1 MQSVERQVR
10 NKMMYIWLVV
20 GFFLLVKGADLF
32 VEGSCSVARA
42 LKVPSVVIG
51 LTIVAMGTSAPEAS
65 VSITAGLA
73 GNNDIALGNIVGSN
87 MFNLLVV
94 IGACA
99 VIHSFEAD
107 REIMKRDL
115 PINILVSLVLLA
127 FVVDG
132 RISRIEGMIFLLG
145 MIAYMVAVVISAIKN
160 RTEADEEMEVYG
172 PLKTLAYI
180 LVGIGAIILGGN
192 LVVDSACDIA
202 EFFGMTQNLIA
213 LTIVAVGTSL
223 PELVTSI
230 TAARKGESGL
240 ALGNAVGSSLFN
252 ILFILG
258 ASSALSPIAASKQ
271 NLIDAGMLL
280 VISALIG
287 VCCYTKKRVTRL
299 EGAACILLYAAYIAY
314 AVVRM

>member
-132 RISRIEGMIFLLG
+132 RISRIEGIIFLLG
-145 MIAYMVAVVISAIKN
+145 MIVYMVAVVISAIKN

-299 EGAACILLYAAYIAY
+299 EGAVCILLYAAYIAY